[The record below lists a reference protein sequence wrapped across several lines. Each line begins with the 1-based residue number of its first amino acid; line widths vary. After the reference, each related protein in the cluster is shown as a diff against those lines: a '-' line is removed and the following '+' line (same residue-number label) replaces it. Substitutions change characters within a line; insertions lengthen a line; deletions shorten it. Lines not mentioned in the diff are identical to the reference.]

1 VNNPGGE
8 FESGSIQSVQQRVW
22 LDPCS
27 QSLLESCPD
36 GLLLL
41 GSDGRT
47 LLGNAQLAH
56 MLGLAHAEEL
66 PRTVVGFDAMLA
78 ALMEAPDSDD
88 ASLAILPSPQ
98 SGERRF
104 RLRDG
109 RWLERRHCDWILQG
123 RKLGLMLF
131 WRDVSAMQEACLAAE
146 RQRLWMKALMEG
158 LPDPIYFK
166 DAGSRYLGVNSAMA
180 ARLGLAH
187 PRDAVGRCDADFFAP
202 AYAQRLAEEERSI
215 MRTGQGIADRQEEEV
230 WADGRT
236 GWIVRTQM
244 PLRDA
249 SGSVVGTFGI
259 SYDISQQKQ
268 TETLIWEQANFDALT
283 GLPNRRMLSDRWE
296 QANKHAQRKG
306 LGMALMMLDLDHF
319 KDVNDTLGHAMG
331 DELLVEVARRIR
343 SVLRDSDVVARLGG
357 DEFCVIL
364 TELSAT
370 AHVGDIAQKIVSV
383 LARPFQL
390 GQDMVYVS
398 ASVGISLYPDDG
410 LEAIDLIKKAE
421 TAMRNAKESGPNEIG
436 FFIEAMNQ
444 RAREQH
450 GIESGIR
457 LALQRHEFVL
467 HYQPKIDLG
476 SGRVVGAEAL
486 VRWQKPG
493 HGWVYPSEFI
503 PVAEDSGL
511 IVALGQWV
519 LRQTCAQLRR
529 WPGTKIAINVAAA
542 QFDRPEFVDD
552 VRTAL
557 QDFGVSGER
566 LELELTERQVISDL
580 DGMVRKMHEL
590 RALGVQISL
599 DDFGV
604 GQSALGHLLKLPVSV
619 LKVDRMFVQ
628 SLHDVAGAPRVL
640 QAIVALAHSLGIRV
654 VAEGVETCEQL
665 GTVRDLG
672 CDLVQGYLTGR
683 PMNPR
688 DAAVLLARP
697 APTPSTTQAA
707 TLPTPGTR

>member
-398 ASVGISLYPDDG
+398 ASVGISLYPGDSKELGVLFQQADQALYDAKG
-410 LEAIDLIKKAE
+410 HGRNGFRFFTAELQTQALERVRLGQDLRQAL
-421 TAMRNAKESGPNEIG
+421 AQQQ
-436 FFIEAMNQ
+436 FF
-444 RAREQH
+444 
-450 GIESGIR
+450 
-457 LALQRHEFVL
+457 LV
-467 HYQPKIDLG
+467 YQPIVHLA
-476 SGRVVGAEAL
+476 SGRVGKVEALLRWRHPQRGVLGPRSFIAIAEAGGL
-486 VRWQKPG
+486 LTEI
-493 HGWVYPSEFI
+493 SE
-503 PVAEDSGL
+503 
-511 IVALGQWV
+511 WV
-519 LRQTCAQLRR
+519 LGSAAGQLHDWRQRIAPQLQVS
-529 WPGTKIAINVAAA
+529 INKSPMQSSKAGSTI
-542 QFDRPEFVDD
+542 DD
-552 VRTAL
+552 WRERLRSLDLLRGSIVVEITEGQLQESSERVGQHLHAL
-557 QDFGVSGER
+557 REIGVS
-566 LELELTERQVISDL
+566 V
-580 DGMVRKMHEL
+580 
-590 RALGVQISL
+590 SL
-599 DDFGV
+599 DDFGT
-604 GQSALGHLLKLPVSV
+604 GFSSLSGLQRYEIDFIKIDQSFVRDLGTDRKSLALCK
-619 LKVDRMFVQ
+619 
-628 SLHDVAGAPRVL
+628 
-640 QAIVALAHSLGIRV
+640 AIISMAHELGMEVI
-654 VAEGVETCEQL
+654 AEGVESKQQ
-665 GTVRDLG
+665 RDLLAAAG
-672 CDLVQGYLTGR
+672 CDHAQGYFYSQPL
-683 PMNPR
+683 P
-688 DAAVLLARP
+688 AVEMEGWLRERL
-697 APTPSTTQAA
+697 
-707 TLPTPGTR
+707 